1 MPLDEEG
8 FQYPVVNKSLCI
20 DCGLCEKVCPVI
32 NVDKEKVNPNQEGFL
47 LQLKDDEIR
56 KHSTS
61 GGAFTAIASWV
72 IRQGGVVF
80 GAAMNVDT
88 FEVHHQYTETIEGLE
103 VFRIS
108 KYEQSHVADCYA
120 QVRD

>member
-80 GAAMNVDT
+80 ANL
-88 FEVHHQYTETIEGLE
+88 IIL
-103 VFRIS
+103 
-108 KYEQSHVADCYA
+108 
-120 QVRD
+120 